1 MLRGIW
7 TRSRLKALWACKRGS
22 AFLEFAFA
30 LPIVIIVLAGTL
42 ELGLV
47 LFADSLL
54 EGAVRDTSRLGIT
67 GYAPSSESRD
77 QMILNAL
84 KSDTLGLIDINKA
97 IITHKV
103 YDSFA
108 DIGKA
113 EPYDD
118 TNGNGSYD
126 VGEPYTDV
134 NGNGQWDS
142 DMGVAGLG
150 GSGDI
155 VLYTV
160 TYDWTTWTHLID
172 PLFGKDG
179 AIRLTAST
187 AVRNEPYSGGSSG
200 TGGP

>member
-1 MLRGIW
+1 MLRSVW
-7 TRSRLKALWACKRGS
+7 TRSRLKALWADKRGS

-67 GYAPSSESRD
+67 GYAPTSESRD
-77 QMILNAL
+77 EMILKAL
-84 KSDTLGLIDINKA
+84 NSDTLGLIDTSKA
-97 IITHKV
+97 TITHKV

-108 DIGKA
+108 DIGQP
-113 EPYDD
+113 EPYTDS
-118 TNGNGSYD
+118 NGNGSYD
-126 VGEPYTDV
+126 VGEPYNDV

-160 TYDWTTWTHLID
+160 SYDWTSWTHLID

-179 AIRLTAST
+179 KITLTAST
-187 AVRNEPYSGGSSG
+187 AVRNEPY
-200 TGGP
+200 